1 MEAIAKWRKDEG
13 EKSVGGGE
21 GARIRWR
28 KKVDDVEPGQV
39 GESRKEQDEKR
50 LASGFQ
56 RK

>member
-1 MEAIAKWRKDEG
+1 M
-13 EKSVGGGE
+13 GGGE